1 MAYGRGMA
9 AAKSK
14 TPPPVFDVDDTAELE
29 DEIEAIIGARADLVP
44 SVRKIIESGEPKPVA
59 KRALQL
65 LAASLEAEPGTF
77 DPNRNPTVA
86 LEAARAEVGTEA

>member
-9 AAKSK
+9 ATKQPK
-14 TPPPVFDVDDTAELE
+14 PVFDTDDTAELE
-29 DEIEAIIGARADLVP
+29 EEIDAVMGTRADLVP

-65 LAASLEAEPGTF
+65 LAAALADPTNP

-86 LEAARAEVGTEA
+86 LDAARTEVG